1 MLTEKSKSNEDL
13 LNEFEQRQE
22 KFNEILNEMEM
33 YREDLDAARLLILEL
48 HSFKL
53 KWYYIPII
61 FIIIITFC

>member
-53 KWYYIPII
+53 K
-61 FIIIITFC
+61 